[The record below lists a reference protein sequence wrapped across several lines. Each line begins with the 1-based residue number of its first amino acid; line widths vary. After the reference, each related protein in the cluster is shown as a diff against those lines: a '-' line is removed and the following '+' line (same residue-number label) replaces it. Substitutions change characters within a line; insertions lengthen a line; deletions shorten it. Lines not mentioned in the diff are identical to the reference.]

1 MDYLDHLNPE
11 QKKAVLHNQ
20 GPAMII
26 AGAGSGKTRVLT
38 YRIAHLIREDVD
50 AFNILSLTFTNKA
63 AKEMRE
69 RIESVVGTEARNIWM
84 GTFHSVF
91 AKILRVEAPRLGYPS
106 NFTIYDTDDCKQ
118 LIKQIVK
125 ERGLDDKVYKP
136 NTVLNRISSAKNQL
150 MTATQYKDSG
160 DASELDQKANLSEIA
175 KIFKIYEDRCFKAG
189 AMDFDDL
196 ICNTYKLLNEHN
208 DVLNKYQDKFRYI
221 MVDEYQD
228 TNYAQY
234 LIIKRLAAKFEN
246 IVVVGDDAQSIY
258 AFRGADISNILNFEK
273 DYSDLRVFKLEQNYR
288 STDSIVQA
296 ANNIIEKNTAQLPK
310 DIWTSNP
317 EGEKIDVVKALSD
330 NEEARYIAHSIYENR
345 MNLSISY
352 DEFAILYRTNAQ
364 SRSLEEALRKLGI
377 GYRIV
382 GGMSFY
388 QRKEIK
394 DLLAYL
400 RLTVNPNDEQA
411 LRRVINY
418 PKRSIGNTA
427 IAKMIVMADEQGAS
441 LWDIVSNIERFP
453 KERFT
458 EKVYEFATLIKSFQA
473 LAKSKDAYDAAFEIS
488 KASGVQRELHNDKT
502 VEGVARYENLQEL
515 LNGIKDFVD
524 DPEREQK
531 DLGGFLQDIA
541 LLTNADEKDKDQGPK
556 VTMMTVHSAKGLE
569 FKHVYIGGL
578 EEDLFPSMM
587 MLSSRADLEEER
599 RLFYVAVTRAE
610 TKLTLSFATSRYKY
624 GRLFS
629 CDPTRFLR
637 AIATKY
643 LNLKTQKKPSEK
655 KKELFRDNPGAS
667 SGFSKINVT
676 KRPKAT
682 NTNNITY
689 KAPADFT
696 PDDTAN
702 LATGMKVEHAKF
714 GFGIVSKMDVDGA
727 NRKAIIQFKEVGEKT
742 LLLAFAKLKI
752 HS

>member
-1 MDYLDHLNPE
+1 M
-11 QKKAVLHNQ
+11 
-20 GPAMII
+20 
-26 AGAGSGKTRVLT
+26 
-38 YRIAHLIREDVD
+38 
-50 AFNILSLTFTNKA
+50 
-63 AKEMRE
+63 
-69 RIESVVGTEARNIWM
+69 
-84 GTFHSVF
+84 
-91 AKILRVEAPRLGYPS
+91 
-106 NFTIYDTDDCKQ
+106 
-118 LIKQIVK
+118 
-125 ERGLDDKVYKP
+125 
-136 NTVLNRISSAKNQL
+136 
-150 MTATQYKDSG
+150 
-160 DASELDQKANLSEIA
+160 SEIA
-175 KIFKIYEDRCFKAG
+175 KIFKIYQTRCFKAG

-196 ICNTYKLLNEHN
+196 LCNTYKLLNEHN

-234 LIIKRLAAKFEN
+234 LIIKKLAAKFEN

-273 DYSDLRVFKLEQNYR
+273 DYPDLKVFKLEQNYR
-288 STDSIVQA
+288 SSDNIVQA
-296 ANNIIEKNTAQLPK
+296 ANNIISNNKAQLPK
-310 DIWTSNP
+310 DVWTSNDT
-317 EGEKIDVVKALSD
+317 GEKIDVVKALSD
-330 NEEARYIAHSIYENR
+330 SEEARYIANSIFQNR
-345 MNLSISY
+345 MNESISY
-352 DEFAILYRTNAQ
+352 EDFAILYRTNAQ
-364 SRSLEEALRKLGI
+364 SRTLEEALRKLGI

-418 PKRSIGNTA
+418 PKRGIGGTT
-427 IAKMIVMADEQGAS
+427 IAKLIVFADDQGIS
-441 LWDIVSNIERFP
+441 LWDVISNIKQFP
-453 KERFT
+453 PQRFT
-458 EKVYEFATLIKSFQA
+458 ESIDQFATLIKSFMV
-473 LAKSKDAYDAAFEIS
+473 LAKEKDAYEAAFEIA
-488 KASGVQRELHNDKT
+488 KASGIQRELHNDKT

-524 DPEREQK
+524 DEDREQK
-531 DLGGFLQDIA
+531 DLGGFLQEIA
-541 LLTNADEKDKDQGPK
+541 LLTNADEKDKDSGPK
-556 VTMMTVHSAKGLE
+556 VTLMTVHSAKGLE

-610 TKLTLSFATSRYKY
+610 KKLTLSFATSRYKY

-629 CDPTRFLR
+629 CEPSRFLR
-637 AIATKY
+637 EIDTKF
-643 LNLKTQKKPSEK
+643 LNLKSQKKPEK
-655 KKELFRDNPGAS
+655 RKELFRDNPGAS
-667 SGFSKINVT
+667 SGFSKINVQ
-676 KRPKAT
+676 KRPKPTPAT
-682 NTNNITY
+682 GIKY
-689 KAPADFT
+689 KPSADFS

-702 LATGMKVEHAKF
+702 LQEGMKVEHIKF
-714 GFGIVSKMDVDGA
+714 GFGQVVKMDVNGE
-727 NRKAIIQFKEVGEKT
+727 NRKAVINFDEVGEKT

>member
-11 QKKAVLHNQ
+11 QRKAVLHNQ

-38 YRIAHLIREDVD
+38 YRIAHLIKKGVD

-63 AKEMRE
+63 AAEMRE
-69 RIESVVGTEARNIWM
+69 RIETVVGTEARNIWM

-91 AKILRVEAPRLGYPS
+91 AKILRIEASRLGYPT
-106 NFTIYDTDDCKQ
+106 NFTIYDTDDAKT

-125 ERGLDDKVYKP
+125 EKGLDEKIYKP
-136 NTVLNRISSAKNQL
+136 NAVLNRISSAKNKL
-150 MTATQYKDSG
+150 LTAEQYLANSEFD
-160 DASELDQKANLSEIA
+160 ELDFKANLSEVG
-175 KIFKIYEDRCFKAG
+175 KIFKIYQERCFKAG

-234 LIIKRLAAKFEN
+234 LIIKKLAAKFEN

-273 DYSDLRVFKLEQNYR
+273 DYNDLKIFKLEQNYR

-296 ANNIIEKNTAQLPK
+296 ANNIISKNTAQLPK
-310 DIWTSNP
+310 DVWTANP
-317 EGEKIDVVKALSD
+317 IGDKIDVIKALSD
-330 NEEARYIAHSIYENR
+330 NEEARYIANSIFENR
-345 MNLSISY
+345 MNESINY
-352 DEFAILYRTNAQ
+352 DDFAILYRTNAQ
-364 SRSLEEALRKLGI
+364 SRALEEALRKQNI
-377 GYRIV
+377 SYRIV

-400 RLTVNPNDEQA
+400 RLAVNPNDEQA

-418 PKRSIGNTA
+418 PKRNIGDTT
-427 IAKMIVMADEQGAS
+427 IAKLLVLADEQGAT
-441 LWDIVSNIERFP
+441 LWDVISNIKQFP
-453 KERFT
+453 SERFT
-458 EKVYEFATLIKSFQA
+458 ESVDNFAILIKSFIA
-473 LAKSKDAYDAAFEIS
+473 LSKEKDAYETAFEIA
-488 KASGVQRELHNDKT
+488 KTSGIQRELNNDKT
-502 VEGVARYENLQEL
+502 VEGVARYENLQEI
-515 LNGIKDFVD
+515 LNGIKEFVD
-524 DPEREQK
+524 DEEREQK
-531 DLGGFLQDIA
+531 DLGAFLQDIA
-541 LLTNADEKDKDQGPK
+541 LLTNADEKDKETGPK
-556 VTMMTVHSAKGLE
+556 VTLMTVHSAKGLE
-569 FKHVYIGGL
+569 FKHVYISGL

-610 TKLTLSFATSRYKY
+610 KKLTLSFATTRYKY

-629 CDPTRFLR
+629 CEPSRFLR
-637 AIATKY
+637 EIDTKF
-643 LNLKTQKKPSEK
+643 LNLKAQKQPEK

-667 SGFSKINVT
+667 SGFSKINVA
-676 KRPKAT
+676 KRPQAT
-682 NTNNITY
+682 STQHIKY
-689 KAPADFT
+689 KAPEDFT
-696 PDDTAN
+696 PDDTTN
-702 LATGMKVEHAKF
+702 LAQGMKIEHPKF
-714 GFGIVSKMDVDGA
+714 GFGKVIRLDIDG
-727 NRKAIIQFKEVGEKT
+727 NSRKAIIQFDEVGEKT

>member
-11 QKKAVLHNQ
+11 QKKAVLHDE
-20 GPAMII
+20 GAAMII

-38 YRIAHLIREDVD
+38 YRIAHLIKEGIDS
-50 AFNILSLTFTNKA
+50 FNILSLTFTNKA

-69 RIESVVGTEARNIWM
+69 RIETTVGLEARNIWM

-91 AKILRVEAPRLGYPS
+91 AKILRVEAGRLGYPT
-106 NFTIYDTDDCKQ
+106 NFTIYDTDDSKT
-118 LIKQIVK
+118 LIRQIVK
-125 ERGLDDKVYKP
+125 ENNLDDKVYKA
-136 NTVLNRISSAKNQL
+136 NAVLNRISSAKNKL
-150 MTATQYKDSG
+150 LTAEEYKDNS
-160 DASELDQKANLSEIA
+160 DFDELDFKANMSEIG
-175 KIFKIYEDRCFKAG
+175 KIFKIYQTRCFKAG

-196 ICNTYKLLNEHN
+196 LCNTYKLLNEHS
-208 DVLNKYQDKFRYI
+208 DILNKYQDKFRYI

-273 DYSDLRVFKLEQNYR
+273 DYPDLKVFKLEQNYR

-296 ANNIIEKNTAQLPK
+296 ANNVISKNTAQLPK
-310 DIWTSNP
+310 DTWTSNP

-330 NEEARYIAHSIYENR
+330 TEEARYIANSIFEAKANEG
-345 MNLSISY
+345 LSFE
-352 DEFAILYRTNAQ
+352 DFAILYRTNAQ
-364 SRSLEEALRKLGI
+364 SRTLEESLRKLSI

-382 GGMSFY
+382 GGTSFY
-388 QRKEIK
+388 SRKEIK

-418 PKRSIGNTA
+418 PKRNIGNTS
-427 IAKMIVMADEQGAS
+427 IAKMIVMADEQGAT
-441 LWDIVSNIERFP
+441 LWDVVSNIKQFP

-458 EKVYEFATLIKSFQA
+458 ESVDEFATLIKSFIA
-473 LAKSKDAYDAAFEIS
+473 IAKEKDAYEAGFEIAKS
-488 KASGVQRELHNDKT
+488 SGVQRELHNDKT
-502 VEGVARYENLQEL
+502 VEGVARYENLQEV
-515 LNGIKDFVD
+515 LNGIKNFVD
-524 DPEREQK
+524 DKERDQK
-531 DLGGFLQDIA
+531 DLGAFLQEIA
-541 LLTNADEKDKDQGPK
+541 LLTNADEKDKDSGPK
-556 VTMMTVHSAKGLE
+556 VTLMTIHSAKGLE

-599 RLFYVAVTRAE
+599 RLFYVAITRAE
-610 TKLTLSFATSRYKY
+610 SKVTLSFATSRYKY

-629 CDPTRFLR
+629 CEPSRFLR
-637 AIATKY
+637 EIDTKY
-643 LNLKTQKKPSEK
+643 LNLKSQKKPERR
-655 KKELFRDNPGAS
+655 KELFRDNPGAS
-667 SGFSKINVT
+667 SGFSKINVP
-676 KRPKAT
+676 KRPQAT
-682 NTNNITY
+682 PVNKINY
-689 KAPADFT
+689 KAPEDFT
-696 PDDTAN
+696 PDDTST
-702 LATGMKVEHAKF
+702 LAEGMQVEHVKF
-714 GFGIVSKMDVDGA
+714 GYGKVAKMDVNGS
-727 NRKAIIQFKEVGEKT
+727 NRKAVIQFDEVGEKT

-752 HS
+752 HN